1 MRADRVSRL
10 AVSLALTMSLGC
22 GASDDSRST
31 VDEVQASEEAA
42 LADRL
47 PGEIVTS
54 QIKVDSLTFD
64 VRMAGPDNGEVV
76 LLLHG
81 FPQTS
86 HEWRHQLRA
95 LGEAGYHAVAP
106 DQRGYSPG
114 ARPTSAVDYRLN
126 LLVRD
131 IVALADAIGA
141 DRFHLVGHDWG
152 AIVAWA
158 VATAIPD
165 RLITVNPIS
174 VPHLDAFARVLR
186 DPTSCQPAAS
196 AYFDVFVQPDSED
209 AFLADNAARLRA
221 IYAGIDDDA
230 VEEFVRVLGTKDALR
245 SALNWYRANISNRL
259 PLAPPLGNVMVPT
272 MFVWSDADT
281 ALCVDGA
288 ELTADYID
296 APYRF
301 EVIEGVSHWIPD
313 LVPDA
318 LNTLLLDHLGAY
330 SER

>member
-1 MRADRVSRL
+1 M
-10 AVSLALTMSLGC
+10 AVNLALTLSLGC
-22 GASDDSRST
+22 GASNESSAP
-31 VDEVQASEEAA
+31 VNEGQASEDTARTA
-42 LADRL
+42 RL
-47 PGEIVTS
+47 PGEIVTG
-54 QIKVDSLTFD
+54 QVEVGPLTFD
-64 VRMAGPDNGEVV
+64 VRMAGPDDGEVV

-86 HEWRHQLRA
+86 HEWRQQLPA
-95 LGEAGYHAVAP
+95 LGEAGYRAVAP

-131 IVALADAIGA
+131 IVGIADAIGA

-165 RLITVNPIS
+165 RLITVTPIS

-186 DPTSCQPAAS
+186 DPASCQPAAS

-209 AFLADNAARLRA
+209 AFLADNATRLRS
-221 IYAGIDDDA
+221 IYAGVDEAAID
-230 VEEFVRVLGTKDALR
+230 EFVRVLGTKAALR

-259 PLAPPLGNVMVPT
+259 PLAPPLGNVQVPT
-272 MFVWSDADT
+272 MFVWSNGDT

-288 ELTADYID
+288 ELTAEYID

-301 EVIEGVSHWIPD
+301 EVLEGVNHWIPD
-313 LVPDA
+313 LAPAA
-318 LNTLLLDHLGAY
+318 LNALLLDHLAAY